1 MNIENKPK
9 QNTLFV
15 ASLAKGL
22 SIMKAFDE
30 NHTEMSLPELAER
43 TGLEKSAVQR
53 LANTLHLEGMLEKD
67 PNTRRFRPSHAFL
80 NLAYSYLWS
89 DPLIPVAMPK
99 LIDLSQELGETIN
112 LAEMS
117 GDHIIYV
124 SRLPCKRTYFAAT
137 VIGRRLPVLSTSS
150 GRAMLGTHPKD
161 LREKAVAEWSL
172 RRFTPST
179 TLDREDI
186 ARSVEK
192 AHVDGFAIS
201 RNQMILNEIGVAAPI
216 CGPSGKAFAAIQCSV
231 SSFQWS
237 EEEIQKKIVPLLLD
251 TANAM
256 GPALRH

>member
-1 MNIENKPK
+1 
-9 QNTLFV
+9 
-15 ASLAKGL
+15 
-22 SIMKAFDE
+22 MKAFDE

-67 PNTRRFRPSHAFL
+67 PHTRRFRPSHAFL
-80 NLAYSYLWS
+80 NFAYSYLWS

-150 GRAMLGTHPKD
+150 GRAMLGTHPD
-161 LREKAVAEWSL
+161 EVRQQAVADWTL
-172 RRFTPST
+172 RRLTPST
-179 TLDREDI
+179 TLDREEI

-192 AHVDGFAIS
+192 ARIDGFAIS

-216 CGPSGKAFAAIQCSV
+216 CGPSGVAYAAIQCSV

-237 EEEIQKKIVPLLLD
+237 EDEIQKKIVPLLLD

>member
-1 MNIENKPK
+1 MNIK
-9 QNTLFV
+9 QNTLYV

-22 SIMKAFDE
+22 RLLRAFDE
-30 NHTEMSLPELAER
+30 THTDLSLPELAER

-53 LANTLHLEGMLEKD
+53 LANTLHLEGMLDKD
-67 PNTRRFRPSHAFL
+67 PATRRFRPSHAWL
-80 NLAYSYLWS
+80 NLAYSYYWS

-112 LAEMS
+112 LAEIS

-124 SRLPCKRTYFAAT
+124 SRLPCQRTYFAAT

-150 GRAMLGTHPKD
+150 GRAMLATRPD
-161 LREKAVAEWSL
+161 DVREQAVAEWSL

-186 ARSVEK
+186 GRSVEK
-192 AHVDGFAIS
+192 ARLDGFAIS

-216 CGPSGKAFAAIQCSV
+216 PGPDGISHAAIQCSV

-237 EEEIQKKIVPLLLD
+237 EEDIQKKIVPLLLD

-256 GPALRH
+256 GPVSR

>member
-1 MNIENKPK
+1 MENKPK

-99 LIDLSQELGETIN
+99 LIDLSQELAETIN

>member
-1 MNIENKPK
+1 MNIK
-9 QNTLFV
+9 QNTLYV

-22 SIMKAFDE
+22 RLLRAFDE
-30 NHTEMSLPELAER
+30 THTELSLPELAAR

-53 LANTLHLEGMLEKD
+53 LANTLHIEGMLDKD
-67 PNTRRFRPSHAFL
+67 PATRRFRPSHAWL
-80 NLAYSYLWS
+80 NLAYSYYWS

-112 LAEMS
+112 LAEIS

-124 SRLPCKRTYFAAT
+124 SRLPCQRTYFAAT

-150 GRAMLGTHPKD
+150 GRAMLATRSAAV
-161 LREKAVAEWSL
+161 REQAVAEWSL
-172 RRFTPST
+172 QRFTPST
-179 TLDREDI
+179 TLDRAEI
-186 ARSVEK
+186 GRSVEK
-192 AHVDGFAIS
+192 ARLDGFSIS

-216 CGPSGKAFAAIQCSV
+216 SGAGGEAHAAIQCSV

-237 EEEIQKKIVPLLLD
+237 EADILKKIVPLLLD

-256 GPALRH
+256 GPVLR

>member
-1 MNIENKPK
+1 MENKPK

-150 GRAMLGTHPKD
+150 GRAMLGTHPD
-161 LREKAVAEWSL
+161 DVREQAVAEWSL

-179 TLDREDI
+179 TLDRGEI
-186 ARSVEK
+186 AQSVEK

-216 CGPSGKAFAAIQCSV
+216 CGPSGKAYAAIQCSV

-237 EEEIQKKIVPLLLD
+237 EDEIQKRIVPLLLD